1 LIYSRK
7 GLNKKPMKYMILGIL
22 AVAGIYSI
30 HRLALWA
37 EERAWIYYRKKGGGS
52 GTLGN
57 ALLELQT
64 FLEPSKRHILDE
76 HVKKDPDAQD
86 SGDKPKTGI

>member
-1 LIYSRK
+1 
-7 GLNKKPMKYMILGIL
+7 LGIL
-22 AVAGIYSI
+22 VVAGLYGI

-37 EERAWIYYRKKGGGS
+37 EERGWIYYRKKRGGS

-76 HVKKDPDAQD
+76 RVKKDPEVQD
-86 SGDKPKTGI
+86 SGDKPKARI